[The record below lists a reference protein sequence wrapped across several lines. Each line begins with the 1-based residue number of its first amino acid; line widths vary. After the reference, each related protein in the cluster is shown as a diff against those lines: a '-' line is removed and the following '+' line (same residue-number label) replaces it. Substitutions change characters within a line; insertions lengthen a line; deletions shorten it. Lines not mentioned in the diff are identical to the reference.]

1 VSELN
6 FDTLSAAIEEQHR
19 QIPFSG
25 VIHVA
30 HQDTPIFSHAYGL
43 ANRSDQIPNRLNTRF
58 GIASGGKI
66 FTATAISQLVSAG
79 LLSFEQPLADIIP
92 DLLPKL
98 DPRVTIAHL
107 LTHTSGIPDYFDE
120 EDESDYEACWRKV
133 PVYQMRSALDFIPFI
148 RDKKMKFNP
157 GERFGYS
164 NMGFVL
170 LGLVIGK
177 VAGMRFQAYIE
188 EKIFAPA
195 WMRSS
200 GYFSSDCLP
209 AHCATGYILEPD
221 GTWRSNIFSI
231 PVIGHGDG
239 GVYTTAA
246 DMGRFWKALFSRAY
260 FDAEM
265 LASMTH
271 AHIQIKPG
279 SPHHYG
285 YGVWMDEITG
295 QKGYSITGEDP
306 GVDFNSSFYPD
317 ANLQITLLA
326 NTNDALWPMEKTIHN
341 EIFGLDQ
348 A

>member
-6 FDTLSAAIEEQHR
+6 FDTLTVAIEEQHR
-19 QIPFSG
+19 QNPLSG
-25 VIHVA
+25 VIYVS

-43 ANRSDQIPNRLNTRF
+43 ANRSDQLPNRLNTRF
-58 GIASGGKI
+58 GIASGGKV
-66 FTATAISQLVSAG
+66 FTATAICQLVSIG
-79 LLSFEQPLADIIP
+79 LLSFEQSLAEMIP
-92 DLLPKL
+92 GLLPKL

-120 EDESDYEACWRKV
+120 ETESDYEACWREV
-133 PVYQMRSALDFIPFI
+133 PVYQMRSALDFIPLI
-148 RDKKMKFNP
+148 QDQEMKFTP
-157 GERFGYS
+157 GERFGYN

-170 LGLVIGK
+170 LGLVIEK
-177 VAGMRFQAYIE
+177 ITGMRFQTYIE
-188 EKIFAPA
+188 EKIFGPA

-200 GYFSSDCLP
+200 GYFSSDSLP
-209 AHCATGYILEPD
+209 AHCATGYVMDSD
-221 GTWRSNIFSI
+221 GAWRSNIFSI

-246 DMGRFWKALFSRAY
+246 DIGRFWKALFSRTY

-265 LASMTH
+265 LARMTTEH
-271 AHIQIKPG
+271 VQIKPS

-285 YGVWMDEITG
+285 YGVWIDEIAG
-295 QKGYSITGEDP
+295 QKCYSIVGEDP
-306 GVDFNSSFYPD
+306 GVEFSSSYYPD

-326 NTNDALWPMEKTIHN
+326 NTNNTLWPMVKVIRN